1 MVPVALQAGLAEAV
15 AAGRGDGLHEHLQT
29 DGAAELV
36 LGEDPASR
44 GAYAWKK
51 KGREAKTERHDTDA
65 QVSAT
70 LPDSDYETGLVSNM
84 SLTRE
89 GR

>member
-36 LGEDPASR
+36 LGEEASSWR
-44 GAYAWKK
+44 ADAWKK
-51 KGREAKTERHDTDA
+51 QKQD
-65 QVSAT
+65 VSKSFNFRYT
-70 LPDSDYETGLVSNM
+70 
-84 SLTRE
+84 
-89 GR
+89 